1 MIAGDDVIP
10 LEEEEEEHEESM
22 DDVHH
27 HLEPFPPS
35 IPNRVSSTAS
45 SPELFSRAYSRKAGV
60 LGDVD
65 VDADAG
71 PAALAVYPSP
81 SGDFVAC
88 FWIHRR
94 YVVIYHCSSGVE
106 ADQGPCLLFGW
117 VGREDSYLLKTPGRV
132 TAAAAGHEKAS
143 KRASVRDL
151 FVVSSSIKDK
161 EKTAMLHASS
171 PELVLRRC
179 IVGSTSTSGDDD
191 DDDDESRRLVVRT
204 SNLRIAAS
212 SASSSSSVVKSTSGS
227 LFQSSSVY
235 ELLQQHHFT
244 SDSVINIIGG
254 SLVNVTSYCSSNS
267 INSNSN
273 TSGQAAAAAHKRSGD
288 STTVVDSSSSSSA
301 TTQPPPPHHR
311 ATTSRFYTLVSNKWL
326 RTRLRVEASLALSR
340 DLERQQARRGR
351 RGSSVVTATTTT
363 ATTSTTTTTKTPV
376 VMMVDE
382 LSDCGIQGD
391 DSDLQ
396 FLAVGPSIPYHP
408 EMIR

>member
-10 LEEEEEEHEESM
+10 LEEEEEEHEEKSM
-22 DDVHH
+22 DDVHHH

-35 IPNRVSSTAS
+35 VPNRVSSTAS
-45 SPELFSRAYSRKAGV
+45 SPELFSRAYSKKTGV
-60 LGDVD
+60 LGDA
-65 VDADAG
+65 DADAG
-71 PAALAVYPSP
+71 PAAVAVYPSP

-94 YVVIYHCSSGVE
+94 YVIIYHCSSGIE

-117 VGREDSYLLKTPGRV
+117 VGRDDSYLLKTPGRV

-151 FVVSSSIKDK
+151 FVVSSSKDK
-161 EKTAMLHASS
+161 EKTGMLHTSS

-179 IVGSTSTSGDDD
+179 FVGPTSNSD
-191 DDDDESRRLVVRT
+191 DDDDESRRLVVHT
-204 SNLRIAAS
+204 SNLQIAAS
-212 SASSSSSVVKSTSGS
+212 AASSSSSSVVKSTSAS

-235 ELLQQHHFT
+235 ELLQQYHFT
-244 SDSVINIIGG
+244 ADSVINIIGG
-254 SLVNVTSYCSSNS
+254 SLVNVTSYGSSNNITINS
-267 INSNSN
+267 IN
-273 TSGQAAAAAHKRSGD
+273 TSSQAAAAAAHKRSGD
-288 STTVVDSSSSSSA
+288 STTVVDSSSS
-301 TTQPPPPHHR
+301 QPPPHHHHHR
-311 ATTSRFYTLVSNKWL
+311 ATTSRFYALVSNKWL

-340 DLERQQARRGR
+340 DQERQQARRGR
-351 RGSSVVTATTTT
+351 RGSSVVTS
-363 ATTSTTTTTKTPV
+363 STTTTTKTPV
-376 VMMVDE
+376 VMVVDE
-382 LSDCGIQGD
+382 LSDCGIHGD